1 MLPTEHDAFLDE
13 LKLFREDEYGIVS
26 RFAGTIRFPT
36 VSAPEGFSLEPFH
49 KMRQYSTTAWRN
61 VFSSLD
67 TELHGEASILLK
79 WSGDSS
85 LSLDPVMLAAHQDVV
100 PAGDPA
106 SWSHDPWGGEI
117 FKNRIWGRGTIDY
130 KCGFAGMLEAVS
142 LLLAVGFKPGRTV
155 YLSFG
160 HDEEIGGLMGAQAI
174 TESLQ
179 DRKILCSSVLDEGGY
194 IYSDAHGAV
203 SAEVAIAEKGYASF
217 QLSAEAVQ
225 GHSSVPP
232 DRTAIGVLARAIVAL
247 NESSMPLPEVP
258 EEIKSADWLQTTFAP
273 TILSG
278 GCKENILPGRA
289 EVIINTRPSP
299 GSSVA
304 AVLEHILTVVEPLGV
319 KAELI
324 DNGSVSEPSVVSST
338 DTKDFKALKE
348 SILNTVSA
356 DTGFR
361 CGVFPA
367 ATDSRRYS
375 RVTKNTYRFMPVH
388 LGQKGIGALHSVDEN
403 ILIAD
408 YLRCVRFYVQYIQR
422 ACR

>member
-1 MLPTEHDAFLDE
+1 MLPTEHDIFLDE
-13 LKLFREDEYGIVS
+13 LKLSREDESGIVS

-49 KMRQYSTTAWRN
+49 EMRQYSKAVWRN

-67 TELHGEASILLK
+67 MELHGEASILLK
-79 WSGDSS
+79 WPGYSS
-85 LSLDPVMLAAHQDVV
+85 TPLDPVMLAAHQDVV
-100 PAGDPA
+100 PAGDPDH
-106 SWSHDPWGGEI
+106 WSHDPFGGDI
-117 FKNRIWGRGTIDY
+117 SNNRVWGRGTIDY
-130 KCGFAGMLEAVS
+130 KCGFAGMIEAVS
-142 LLLAVGFKPGRTV
+142 LLLAAGFKPGRTV

-160 HDEEIGGLMGAQAI
+160 HDEEIGGLLGAKAI
-174 TESLQ
+174 VESFRNRQ
-179 DRKILCSSVLDEGGY
+179 IVCSSVLDEGGY
-194 IYSDAHGAV
+194 IYSEPDGTVA
-203 SAEVAIAEKGYASF
+203 AEVAIAEKGYASF
-217 QLSAEAVQ
+217 KLSAEAVQ

-232 DRTAIGVLARAIVAL
+232 ERTAIGVLAGAIVAL
-247 NESSMPLPEVP
+247 SESSMPLPEVP
-258 EEIKSADWLQTTFAP
+258 DVIKSANWLQTTFAP
-273 TILSG
+273 TMLSG
-278 GCKENILPGRA
+278 GCKENILPAAA

-299 GSSVA
+299 CSSVA

-403 ILIAD
+403 ILITD

>member
-1 MLPTEHDAFLDE
+1 MSPTKYDSFPDG
-13 LKLFREDEYGIVS
+13 LKLSREDEYGIVH

-49 KMRQYSTTAWRN
+49 NMRQYSTTAWRN

-67 TELHGEASILLK
+67 MELHGEASILLK
-79 WSGDSS
+79 WPGDPSR
-85 LSLDPVMLAAHQDVV
+85 SLDPVMLAAHQDVV

-106 SWSHDPWGGEI
+106 RWSHDPWRGEI
-117 FKNRIWGRGTIDY
+117 FKNRVWGRGTIDY

-142 LLLAVGFKPGRTV
+142 LLLAVGFKPARTV

-160 HDEEIGGLMGAQAI
+160 HDEEIGGLLGAKAI

-179 DRKILCSSVLDEGGY
+179 DRNILCSSVLDEGGY
-194 IYSDAHGAV
+194 IYSDPHGALI
-203 SAEVAIAEKGYASF
+203 AEVAIAEKGYASF

-232 DRTAIGVLARAIVAL
+232 DRTAIGILARAIVAL

-258 EEIKSADWLQTTFAP
+258 EEIKSAGWLQTTFAP
-273 TILSG
+273 TIISG

-299 GSSVA
+299 GSSVD

-319 KAELI
+319 KVELL
-324 DNGSVSEPSVVSST
+324 DNGSVSEPSFVSST
-338 DTKDFKALKE
+338 DTKDFRALKR
-348 SILNTVSA
+348 SILNVVSA

-375 RVTKNTYRFMPVH
+375 RVAKNAYRFMPVH
-388 LGQKGIGALHSVDEN
+388 LDQKGIGALHSVDES
-403 ILIAD
+403 ISTAD
-408 YLRCVRFYVQYIQR
+408 YLRCVKFYAQYIQR
-422 ACR
+422 TCR